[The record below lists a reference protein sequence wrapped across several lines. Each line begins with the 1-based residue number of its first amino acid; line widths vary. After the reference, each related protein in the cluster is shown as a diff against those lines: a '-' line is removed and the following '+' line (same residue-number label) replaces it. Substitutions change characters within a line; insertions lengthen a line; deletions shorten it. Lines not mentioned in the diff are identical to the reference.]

1 MFDLWVGKIPW
12 RREQL
17 PTPAFWPGEFP
28 GLYSPW
34 GSKESDMIFTF
45 TLINGPS
52 EATGENVQRGRHIIF
67 KISLKSS
74 LKAVGN
80 TG

>member
-1 MFDLWVGKIPW
+1 
-12 RREQL
+12 
-17 PTPAFWPGEFP
+17 
-28 GLYSPW
+28 
-34 GSKESDMIFTF
+34 MIFTC